1 MGKFMLGD
9 IFAIST
15 PKQKFNASSVIFGGK
30 YPYIARGSGNNGVR
44 GYITEDTKYLNEG
57 NTISFGQDTSTMFY
71 QPSPYFTGDKIK
83 VLTPK
88 KFNLNRYI
96 ALYYIVAT
104 KKILKTFSWGS
115 TSFKV
120 ENLENIEVEVPI
132 CDLNDFMPDTNF
144 METVIKALEKLVIK
158 DAVNWQNKKIEAIKE
173 VIKNKQE
180 KILR

>member
-1 MGKFMLGD
+1 
-9 IFAIST
+9 
-15 PKQKFNASSVIFGGK
+15 
-30 YPYIARGSGNNGVR
+30 
-44 GYITEDTKYLNEG
+44 
-57 NTISFGQDTSTMFY
+57 MFY

-83 VLTPK
+83 ILTPK

-132 CDLNDFMPDTNF
+132 CDLNDFMPDTHF
-144 METVIKALEKLVIK
+144 METLIKALEKLVIK
-158 DAVNWQNKKIEAIKE
+158 DAVNWKNKQIEAIKE